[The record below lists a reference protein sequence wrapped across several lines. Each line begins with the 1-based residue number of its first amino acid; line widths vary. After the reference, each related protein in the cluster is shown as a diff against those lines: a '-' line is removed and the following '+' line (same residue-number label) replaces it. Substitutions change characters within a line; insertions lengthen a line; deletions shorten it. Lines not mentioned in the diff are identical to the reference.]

1 MAAVKKTFD
10 IALDIADA
18 GANRE
23 FTVVDGDNGNV
34 LAILLTDGGYP
45 VDLTGC
51 RVIAVFSKSDGT
63 ACQDSYDA
71 DGGITLC
78 GTLNNQVD
86 IELFAGS
93 VAPGTVEC
101 ELQIYSDPS
110 LSTLVTTAKIN
121 FACPQGYFF
130 RRNADLRAAVPTAY
144 FPYGEG
150 GGAERGDCRCGGG
163 GKLSRGGLQGSNG
176 GKRHNMENTQIL
188 LNQKGG
194 IAYGSIPWK

>member
-101 ELQIYSDPS
+101 ELQPFHPRHHGKVQ
-110 LSTLVTTAKIN
+110 LCL
-121 FACPQGYFF
+121 PQGYFF
-130 RRNADLRAAVPTAY
+130 RRNADLCAAVPTAY

>member
-45 VDLTGC
+45 LDLTGC

-86 IELFAGS
+86 IALFAGS

-110 LSTLVTTAKIN
+110 LSTLVTTAKFN
-121 FACPQGYFF
+121 FACRKAIFSGETLTSAPQYPQLTSLME
-130 RRNADLRAAVPTAY
+130 RVEVLNAETAAAAGAANSAAADCRAAM
-144 FPYGEG
+144 EG
-150 GGAERGDCRCGGG
+150 NVTTW
-163 GKLSRGGLQGSNG
+163 K
-176 GKRHNMENTQIL
+176 IL
-188 LNQKGG
+188 R
-194 IAYGSIPWK
+194 YS

>member
-86 IELFAGS
+86 IELLRVPWLPERWSASSRYTRIPAF
-93 VAPGTVEC
+93 P
-101 ELQIYSDPS
+101 PS
-110 LSTLVTTAKIN
+110 SPRQSSTLPAARLFFPAK
-121 FACPQGYFF
+121 
-130 RRNADLRAAVPTAY
+130 R
-144 FPYGEG
+144 
-150 GGAERGDCRCGGG
+150 
-163 GKLSRGGLQGSNG
+163 
-176 GKRHNMENTQIL
+176 
-188 LNQKGG
+188 
-194 IAYGSIPWK
+194 

>member
-78 GTLNNQVD
+78 GTLNNQVE
-86 IELFAGS
+86 IG
-93 VAPGTVEC
+93 
-101 ELQIYSDPS
+101 
-110 LSTLVTTAKIN
+110 
-121 FACPQGYFF
+121 
-130 RRNADLRAAVPTAY
+130 RAHV
-144 FPYGEG
+144 
-150 GGAERGDCRCGGG
+150 
-163 GKLSRGGLQGSNG
+163 
-176 GKRHNMENTQIL
+176 
-188 LNQKGG
+188 
-194 IAYGSIPWK
+194 